1 MWTGN
6 FKGLD
11 IGHEDY
17 QIAPHIWEAIG
28 METAS
33 AVQHIP
39 ASFVRVL
46 DNIACDQSYFT
57 AESWC
62 FWFLYLAPKLL
73 DNRFPK
79 KKYYSHMCELVEIM
93 KIMLQFTITASSINN
108 IEGWLINWVQKYE
121 K

>member
-1 MWTGN
+1 
-6 FKGLD
+6 
-11 IGHEDY
+11 
-17 QIAPHIWEAIG
+17 

-46 DNIACDQSYFT
+46 GNIASDRSYFT

-73 DNRFPK
+73 DNCFPK
-79 KKYYSHMCELVEIM
+79 KKYYSHMCELIDIM
-93 KIMLQFTITASSINN
+93 KIMLQFTITASSIDD